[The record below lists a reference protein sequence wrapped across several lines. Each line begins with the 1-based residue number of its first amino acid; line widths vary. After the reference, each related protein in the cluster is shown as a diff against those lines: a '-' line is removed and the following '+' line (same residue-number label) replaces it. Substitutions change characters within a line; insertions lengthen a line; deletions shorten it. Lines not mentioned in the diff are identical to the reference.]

1 MESID
6 DLLAQVKAEY
16 AEPHKPLEL
25 QKPQS
30 LQAEQLSQQQQQPK
44 SASGGYADA
53 TAFDKQ
59 LFAPNKN
66 CSESPEKNL
75 LAQLKVEFEEEQKA
89 EEIKKQQ
96 QIREEQLR
104 QEQLKQQ
111 QRAALK
117 VKAQAWLKK
126 INSSSEEGLWFEE
139 FACAYSSKLE
149 AALDYLQAL
158 EQTQP

>member
-6 DLLAQVKAEY
+6 ELLAQVKAEY
-16 AEPHKPLEL
+16 VEQDKPLEL
-25 QKPQS
+25 KKTRS
-30 LQAEQLSQQQQQPK
+30 LQVEQLSQQQQQAK
-44 SASGGYADA
+44 SASSGYAD
-53 TAFDKQ
+53 TKPFEQ
-59 LFAPNKN
+59 ELFAPTKN
-66 CSESPEKNL
+66 WPASRENSL
-75 LAQLKVEFEEEQKA
+75 LAQVKAEFEEEQRA

-96 QIREEQLR
+96 LIREEQLR

-126 INSSSEEGLWFEE
+126 INPSSEEGLWFEE
-139 FACAYSSKLE
+139 FACAYSNKLE

>member
-6 DLLAQVKAEY
+6 DLLAQIKAEY
-16 AEPHKPLEL
+16 TEPDKPLEL
-25 QKPQS
+25 KKPQS
-30 LQAEQLSQQQQQPK
+30 LQAEQLSQQQQGK
-44 SASGGYADA
+44 SAASGYAEA
-53 TAFDKQ
+53 TAFDGQ

-66 CSESPEKNL
+66 YKESPENNL
-75 LAQLKVEFEEEQKA
+75 LAQLKNEFEEEQRA

-104 QEQLKQQ
+104 QEQLKRQ

-126 INSSSEEGLWFEE
+126 INPSSEEGLWFEE
-139 FACAYSSKLE
+139 FACAYPNKLE

>member
-6 DLLAQVKAEY
+6 DLLAQIKAEY

-25 QKPQS
+25 KKPQS
-30 LQAEQLSQQQQQPK
+30 LQAEQLSQQQQGK
-44 SASGGYADA
+44 NAASGYAEA
-53 TAFDKQ
+53 TAFDGQ

-66 CSESPEKNL
+66 YNESPENNL
-75 LAQLKVEFEEEQKA
+75 LAQLKNEFEEEQRA

-126 INSSSEEGLWFEE
+126 INPSSEEGLWFEE
-139 FACAYSSKLE
+139 FACAYPNKLE